1 MQVPTVLQISS
12 LSWFQCL
19 KVHYFNSKGSKRW
32 LVVFVQNAGNAVKRA
47 TEVLVREAQKVKE
60 WTYEETVTVD
70 QRMVT
75 GMAQVRVLIQTFG

>member
-1 MQVPTVLQISS
+1 MQVPTVLRISS

-19 KVHYFNSKGSKRW
+19 KVHFSCKGSKRW

-75 GMAQVRVLIQTFG
+75 GMAQVRVLIQTYR